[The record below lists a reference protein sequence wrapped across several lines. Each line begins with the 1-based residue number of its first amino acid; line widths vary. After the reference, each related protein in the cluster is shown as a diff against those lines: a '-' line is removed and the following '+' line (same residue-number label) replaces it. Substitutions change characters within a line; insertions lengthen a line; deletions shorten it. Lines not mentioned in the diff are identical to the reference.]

1 MFAQFCS
8 YCVQNNYFWT
18 QFSATLFL
26 AQVRSSP
33 SINVVAQILGGKLSV
48 MVPLSVKT
56 VLHTW
61 STIKAFKTSDLV
73 ETSFVACCFYYPGR
87 CLLEITSWGEGGT
100 GGGGYNLW
108 NKMRRR
114 FVRIIPNIYV
124 THPTKEKPYLK
135 SRVRKHNNQIRT
147 FPGTSFL
154 PLERV
159 GGRDW
164 HKVKQTP
171 VEIVTIYC
179 VLK

>member
-56 VLHTW
+56 VPHTW

-73 ETSFVACCFYYPGR
+73 ETSFVACCFYSPGR
-87 CLLEITSWGEGGT
+87 CLLRCLLPGEKGEEVN
-100 GGGGYNLW
+100 GGGGGGTTYKIKWEKGLSESS
-108 NKMRRR
+108 
-114 FVRIIPNIYV
+114 
-124 THPTKEKPYLK
+124 PTSMWPTQPKK
-135 SRVRKHNNQIRT
+135 SLVWSHVS
-147 FPGTSFL
+147 GS
-154 PLERV
+154 
-159 GGRDW
+159 
-164 HKVKQTP
+164 
-171 VEIVTIYC
+171 TIA
-179 VLK
+179 K

>member
-1 MFAQFCS
+1 MFAQFFS

-73 ETSFVACCFYYPGR
+73 ETSFVACCFYSPGR
-87 CLLEITSWGEGGT
+87 CLLEITSWGEGGRSEW
-100 GGGGYNLW
+100 GGGGGTTYKKKWEKGLSESS
-108 NKMRRR
+108 
-114 FVRIIPNIYV
+114 
-124 THPTKEKPYLK
+124 PTSMWPTQPKK
-135 SRVRKHNNQIRT
+135 SLVWSHVS
-147 FPGTSFL
+147 GS
-154 PLERV
+154 
-159 GGRDW
+159 
-164 HKVKQTP
+164 
-171 VEIVTIYC
+171 TIA
-179 VLK
+179 K